1 MYLKSFTAKNLKCF
15 RDVTLTMPSEGGYA
29 GWHVILGGNGVGK
42 STLLQGI
49 ALASMEIQGMSLLK
63 QRNRFARQESGVE
76 GAVLSAHTAP
86 SGRGYLVKVRPPSNW
101 SGESI
106 DTARQSPPDD
116 QPDPDWFLVGY
127 GPFRRFIGHEQNE
140 HDLPLLV
147 ARHETLFNEG
157 AALTRCE
164 AWLKDLYA
172 SSLDEKLGH
181 AQAKA
186 KADLTIVTRTL
197 NALLKSQKVELR
209 DISTKAVTFMR
220 SGTGIEV
227 QLHQLSD
234 GYRSF
239 LALVVDLLRR
249 IAEAGLLVVHEGNPD
264 QIRCEGVVLIDE
276 VDSHLHPR
284 WQREIGER
292 LCAVFPDL
300 QFIVTTHSPFVAQSA
315 RPGGLFVLEAEGDAV
330 VIKQP
335 LDSVRG
341 MRADQILTSPLF
353 DLLSTRDLETEEKL
367 QAREKLMAKETLSE
381 EERTRLEA
389 LEDWLARQMNTPGDT
404 FEEYQHYSKL
414 QRLLADDLALMDE
427 T

>member
-15 RDVTLTMPSEGGYA
+15 RDVTLTMPEEDGYA

-49 ALASMEIQGMSLLK
+49 ALASMDVVAASVLNRQVRFIRQGGGNAEAELSVHTTALSYNTRL
-63 QRNRFARQESGVE
+63 RYSPVSRAEEVSSVGRQVP
-76 GAVLSAHTAP
+76 LPH
-86 SGRGYLVKVRPPSNW
+86 N
-101 SGESI
+101 
-106 DTARQSPPDD
+106 
-116 QPDPDWFLVGY
+116 PDPNWFLVVY
-127 GPFRRFIGHEQNE
+127 GPFRRFTGPEQNE
-140 HDLPLLV
+140 QDLHPIV
-147 ARHETLFNEG
+147 ARLETMFNEG
-157 AALTRCE
+157 AARTRRE
-164 AWLKDLYA
+164 GWLKDLYA
-172 SSLDEKLGH
+172 SSLDEKLGE

-186 KADLTIVTRTL
+186 KADLAIIKRTL
-197 NALLKSQKVELR
+197 NVLLKSQKVELR

-239 LALVVDLLRR
+239 LSMVIDLLRR
-249 IAEAGLLVVHEGNPD
+249 ITETGRLRVDE
-264 QIRCEGVVLIDE
+264 QQRIRCEGVVLIDE
-276 VDSHLHPR
+276 VDTYLHPR
-284 WQREIGER
+284 WQREIGEQ

-315 RPGGLFVLEAEGDAV
+315 RPGGLFVLEAEGEAV
-330 VIKQP
+330 IITQP

-367 QAREKLMAKETLSE
+367 QAREKLMAKETLSV
-381 EERTRLEA
+381 EERAELKR
-389 LEDWLARQMNTPGDT
+389 LEDWLSQRMSTPGDT
-404 FEEYQHYSKL
+404 FKEYQHYAKM
-414 QRLLADDLALMDE
+414 QRLLANKLDFMDE

>member
-42 STLLQGI
+42 TTLLQGI
-49 ALASMEIQGMSLLK
+49 ALASMELDAARVLNLRTRFVRQGIGDTP
-63 QRNRFARQESGVE
+63 AE
-76 GAVLSAHTAP
+76 LSVHTTA
-86 SGRGYLVKVRPPSNW
+86 RGYQTKLRYSHVNRAEEVSSVGRQMPHTDRP
-101 SGESI
+101 
-106 DTARQSPPDD
+106 DT
-116 QPDPDWFLVGY
+116 DWFLVGY
-127 GPFRRFIGHEQNE
+127 GPFRRFNGFENNAIGGY
-140 HDLPLLV
+140 PLV

-157 AALTRCE
+157 AALWYCE
-164 AWLKDLYA
+164 EGLKSLYW
-172 SSLDEKLGH
+172 SSLDVKLGVEQ
-181 AQAKA
+181 AQAKTH
-186 KADLTIVTRTL
+186 LTIITRTL
-197 NALLKSQKVELR
+197 NALLKSQKIELR
-209 DISTKAVTFMR
+209 DISTRAVTFMR
-220 SGTGIEV
+220 SGTNVKVE
-227 QLHQLSD
+227 LHQLSD

-249 IAEAGLLVVHEGNPD
+249 ITEAGLLVVNEGNPD

-276 VDSHLHPR
+276 VDSHLPPR

-353 DLLSTRDLETEEKL
+353 DLLSTRDLETERAL
-367 QAREKLMAKETLSE
+367 QEREALMEKETLSV
-381 EERTRLEA
+381 EERARLKV
-389 LEDWLARQMNTPGDT
+389 LEDWLGRQMNTPGDT
-404 FEEYQHYSKL
+404 FEEYQHYAKM
-414 QRLLADDLALMDE
+414 QRLLANKLDFMDE